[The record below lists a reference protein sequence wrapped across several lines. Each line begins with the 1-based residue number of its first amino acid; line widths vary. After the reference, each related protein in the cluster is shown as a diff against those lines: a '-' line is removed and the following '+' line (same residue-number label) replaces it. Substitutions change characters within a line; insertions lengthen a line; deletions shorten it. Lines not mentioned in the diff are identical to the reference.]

1 MAYVNGTPRDQIR
14 LFVSWEEE
22 IAADNPVRLA
32 DAFVDGLEMDKLGFT
47 HAVPAGTGRPA
58 YDPAMLLKLYPY
70 GYLNIV
76 TN

>member
-1 MAYVNGTPRDQIR
+1 MAYVNGTTRDQIR

-58 YDPAMLLKLYPY
+58 PPCFSNCTCMATS
-70 GYLNIV
+70 IS
-76 TN
+76 